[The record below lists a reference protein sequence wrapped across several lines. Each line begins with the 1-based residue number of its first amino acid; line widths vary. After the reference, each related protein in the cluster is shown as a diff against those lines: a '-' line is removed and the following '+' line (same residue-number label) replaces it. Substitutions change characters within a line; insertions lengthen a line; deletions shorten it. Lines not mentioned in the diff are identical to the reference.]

1 MARVSEVRFVDQ
13 ISAGLARHSTSQFD
27 VAVIYER
34 KIDVAA
40 EREKLNK
47 EMAKQEKII
56 ANSDRQL
63 NNPGFTAKAPAH
75 IVDGLKKQRDDA
87 QQLLDKLRRDL
98 DSLPPA

>member
-1 MARVSEVRFVDQ
+1 MWQ
-13 ISAGLARHSTSQFD
+13 PSATKKA
-27 VAVIYER
+27 
-34 KIDVAA
+34 
-40 EREKLNK
+40 K
-47 EMAKQEKII
+47 EIAQQEKII

-75 IVDGLKKQRDDA
+75 IVEGLKKQRDEA

>member
-1 MARVSEVRFVDQ
+1 
-13 ISAGLARHSTSQFD
+13 

-40 EREKLNK
+40 ERAKKDK
-47 EMAKQEKII
+47 EIAQQEKNI

-75 IVDGLKKQRDDA
+75 IVEGLKKQRDEA

-98 DSLPPA
+98 DSLPPE

>member
-1 MARVSEVRFVDQ
+1 VRFVEQ
-13 ISAGLARHSTSQFD
+13 ISAGLAKHSTSQFD

-40 EREKLNK
+40 ERDKLAK
-47 EMAKQEKII
+47 EIAKLEKII
-56 ANSDRQL
+56 ANSERQL

-98 DSLPPA
+98 DALPPA